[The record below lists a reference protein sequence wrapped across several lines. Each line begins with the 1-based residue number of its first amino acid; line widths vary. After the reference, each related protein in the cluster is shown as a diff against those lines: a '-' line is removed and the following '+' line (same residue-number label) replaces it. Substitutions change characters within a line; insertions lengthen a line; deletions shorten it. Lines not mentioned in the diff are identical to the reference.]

1 MPPTDEV
8 SSINED
14 ALLPPVER
22 PLLAM
27 VPLTPAAPEAP
38 TEATDAANVDPTATA
53 ILAATITPIVEVRE
67 VLTLGVVFV
76 DDRQVGNA
84 GKVLCDGSYSAA
96 AGRPAAQNCLFIE
109 SIPGIWKATCSE
121 VILTSTLR
129 IFSELRRASSALQCT
144 VIFVMSTCRASDLF
158 VDEAAALS
166 IASVKMICTDLLR
179 SSGDIGISSTRCK
192 EILFVCIGV
201 VMGTGVLLSKAS
213 SEDVGAG
220 VVDVIDDPAVTVLLV
235 NTVRADV
242 VGVLLEDVSA
252 GVVDVID
259 DPAVTVLLV
268 NTVRAD
274 VVGVLLEDVGA
285 GVVDVIDD
293 PAVTVL
299 LVNTVRADVVGV
311 LLEDVGAGVVVEV
324 GPKMEVVVLD
334 PVGLQ
339 VLLLVA
345 AVTVECLP
353 ASHSEHGSDPFTALY
368 FPDTHSTQIDP
379 SGPVYPAL
387 HLQFETLLLKGNE
400 LDANGQ
406 AVHMLLDGKNF
417 GW

>member
-38 TEATDAANVDPTATA
+38 TEATDAASVDPTATA

-242 VGVLLEDVSA
+242 VGVLLEDV
-252 GVVDVID
+252 
-259 DPAVTVLLV
+259 
-268 NTVRAD
+268 
-274 VVGVLLEDVGA
+274 
-285 GVVDVIDD
+285 
-293 PAVTVL
+293 
-299 LVNTVRADVVGV
+299 
-311 LLEDVGAGVVVEV
+311 GAGVVVEV